1 MNKIKIGML
10 SCLMALSLNGVE
22 IEQYKSIKPCEPKP
36 ISDCNMAELLKQPY
50 INSIVYEI
58 NQDKTINMIISL
70 PTNEIDKDMIDFIQK
85 TIKNVEKNKIIKKIY
100 LDISI
105 NQNIDGNTK

>member
-1 MNKIKIGML
+1 MNKIKIGIL

-22 IEQYKSIKPCEPKP
+22 IDPYKSIKPCEPKP
-36 ISDCNMAELLKQPY
+36 ISNCNMVEILKQPY

-58 NQDKTINMIISL
+58 NPDKTINMIISL
-70 PTNEIDKDMIDFIQK
+70 PTNEMDKEMIDFIQK
-85 TIKNVEKNKIIKKIY
+85 TIKSVETNKIIKKIY

-105 NQNIDGNTK
+105 NQNVNGNTK

>member
-1 MNKIKIGML
+1 MNKIKIGIL

-22 IEQYKSIKPCEPKP
+22 IDSYKSIKPCEPKP
-36 ISDCNMAELLKQPY
+36 ISNCNMAELLKQPY

-58 NQDKTINMIISL
+58 NPDKTINMIISL
-70 PTNEIDKDMIDFIQK
+70 PTNEIDKEMIDFIQK
-85 TIKNVEKNKIIKKIY
+85 TIKSVETNKIIKKIY

-105 NQNIDGNTK
+105 NQNIDRETK

>member
-1 MNKIKIGML
+1 MNKIKIGIL
-10 SCLMALSLNGVE
+10 SCLIALNLNGIE
-22 IEQYKSIKPCEPKP
+22 IDPYKSIKPCEPKP

-70 PTNEIDKDMIDFIQK
+70 PINEIDKDMIDFIQK
-85 TIKNVEKNKIIKKIY
+85 TIKNVEKNKIIKKNY
-100 LDISI
+100 LDISM
-105 NQNIDGNTK
+105 NKNIDGNTK

>member
-1 MNKIKIGML
+1 MNKIKIGIL
-10 SCLMALSLNGVE
+10 SCLIALNLNGIE
-22 IEQYKSIKPCEPKP
+22 IDPYKSIKPCEPKP

-85 TIKNVEKNKIIKKIY
+85 TIKNVEKNKIIKKNY
-100 LDISI
+100 LDISM
-105 NQNIDGNTK
+105 NKNIDGNTK